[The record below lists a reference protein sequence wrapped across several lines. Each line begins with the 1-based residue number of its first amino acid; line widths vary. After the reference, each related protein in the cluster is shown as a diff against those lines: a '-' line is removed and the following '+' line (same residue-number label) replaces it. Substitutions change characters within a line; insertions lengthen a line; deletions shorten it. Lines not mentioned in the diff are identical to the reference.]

1 MGVRVFNK
9 KIMEN
14 KKLSVLEKCSYG
26 AGDLACNL
34 FWGIV
39 CIAGMFYSDIFGLDP
54 MKAGTMMMIIGYLD
68 IIIDIFIGGA
78 SDRCN
83 TKYGKFR
90 PWILYGMMPFCVA
103 GVFAFMTPDFSMG
116 GKLIYAYITFFLF
129 RILYAVV
136 NVPYGALLGVLSED
150 TQERDSVSAYRNIGA
165 QIGFWLS
172 FAMVM
177 KFAQFM
183 KDATGAATSSAFFY
197 VVLIYGVVAAI
208 LLFCTF
214 KFTRERVKPVKDQNN
229 SLKEDLTDLVKNRP
243 WWCLSLAG
251 IALVLFTACHNT
263 AATFYAKYFLADIVV
278 VDQPSKIVKISE
290 TEDNK
295 KTPIYILENG
305 RIDTASVGIIVVGD
319 KKYSIERCF
328 ESTDAN
334 GNSANIKAVR
344 GEDATPQVG
353 DKLSFFQYNIDG
365 TILGFKVDWETFYA
379 LFASFGTL
387 FTILGTM
394 LIKSIVTRFGK
405 KKVWIGCFALS
416 ALISLLFIFIPKTGL
431 TTILI
436 LNCLFTLVIGPT
448 GFIMWSMYADVAD
461 NAEVETGRRA
471 TGLIYTSATMAQ
483 KLGYAIA
490 NSLPLYGLAAVG
502 FIANDVNI
510 TGDIKDSVKTIFVIV
525 PLIGAALGILALIFY
540 TIDNAKIEENSRK
553 LAEMKAAKEKSA

>member
-1 MGVRVFNK
+1 
-9 KIMEN
+9 MENN
-14 KKLSVLEKCSYG
+14 KKLSILEKLSYG

-39 CIAGMFYSDIFGLDP
+39 CIAGMFYSDIFGLTPGD
-54 MKAGTMMMIIGYLD
+54 AGFMMMIIGYLD
-68 IIIDIFIGGA
+68 IVIDIFIGGA

-90 PWILYGMMPFCVA
+90 PWILYGMIPFCVA
-103 GVFAFMTPDFSMG
+103 GVFAFFTPDFSMG
-116 GKLIYAYITFFLF
+116 GKLIYAYISFFLF

-150 TQERDSVSAYRNIGA
+150 PQERDSVSAYRNIGA

-177 KFAQFM
+177 KFTQYM
-183 KDATGAATSSAFFY
+183 KDATGANTSNSFFY

-214 KFTRERVKPVKDQNN
+214 YFTRERVKPVKEQNN
-229 SLKEDLTDLVKNRP
+229 SLKDDLSDLVKNRQ

-251 IALVLFTACHNT
+251 IALILFTACHNS
-263 AATFYAKYFLADIVV
+263 AATFYAKYFLADIEVV
-278 VDQPSKIVKISE
+278 EPCSKIVEISK
-290 TEDNK
+290 TNDNK
-295 KTPIYILENG
+295 QTPIYILENG
-305 RIDTASVGIIVVGD
+305 RIDTASVGVIKVDGQDVA
-319 KKYSIERCF
+319 IERCF
-328 ESTDAN
+328 ETVGSDGKTV
-334 GNSANIKAVR
+334 NIKSEQAR
-344 GEDATPQVG
+344 GDKAEPQVG
-353 DKLSFFQYNIDG
+353 DNLSFFKYKIDNTCFG
-365 TILGFKVDWETFYA
+365 MKVDWELFYT
-379 LFASFGTL
+379 LFASLGTL

-394 LIKSIVTRFGK
+394 LIKPIVARFGK
-405 KKVWIGCFALS
+405 KKVWIACFFLS
-416 ALISLLFIFIPKTGL
+416 ALLSLLFLFIPKTGL
-431 TTILI
+431 SAIII
-436 LNCLFTLVIGPT
+436 LNCLFTLIIGPT

-490 NSLPLYGLAAVG
+490 NSLPLFGLAMVG

-510 TGDIKDSVKTIFVIV
+510 TDGIKDSVKTIFVII
-525 PLIGAALGILALIFY
+525 PLIGAALGVLSLIFY
-540 TIDNAKIEENSRK
+540 NIDNEKIAENSRK
-553 LAEMKAAKEKSA
+553 LAEMKAAKSE

>member
-1 MGVRVFNK
+1 
-9 KIMEN
+9 MEN
-14 KKLSVLEKCSYG
+14 KKLSVREKCAYG

-54 MKAGTMMMIIGYLD
+54 SDAALMMMIIGYLD
-68 IIIDIFIGGA
+68 IVIDIFIGGA

-90 PWILYGMMPFCVA
+90 PWILYGMVPFCVA
-103 GVFAFMTPDFSMG
+103 GVFAFMSPDFSMG
-116 GKLIYAYITFFLF
+116 GKLVYAYISFFLF

-136 NVPYGALLGVLSED
+136 NVPYGALLGVLSD
-150 TQERDSVSAYRNIGA
+150 DPQERDSVSAYRNIGA

-177 KFAQFM
+177 KFTQYM
-183 KDATGAATSSAFFY
+183 KDFTGASTSNSFFY
-197 VVLIYGVVAAI
+197 VVLIYGIVALA

-214 KFTRERVKPVKDQNN
+214 FFTRERVTPVKEQNN
-229 SLKEDLTDLVKNRP
+229 SLKDDLGDLVKNRQ

-251 IALVLFTACHNT
+251 IALILFTACHNS
-263 AATFYAKYFLADIVV
+263 AATFYAKYFLADIEVV
-278 VDQPSKIVKISE
+278 EPGSKIVEISH
-290 TEDNK
+290 TNDNK
-295 KTPIYILENG
+295 KTPIYILESG
-305 RIDTASVGIIVVGD
+305 RIDTASVGKIVVGAD
-319 KKYSIERCF
+319 TFAIERCF
-328 ESTDAN
+328 ETVDAA
-334 GNSANIKAVR
+334 GKPVNIKAAR
-344 GEDATPQVG
+344 G
-353 DKLSFFQYNIDG
+353 DKASPQEGDNLSFFKYNIEG
-365 TILGFKVDWETFYA
+365 KCFGFLSVDWELFYA
-379 LFASFGTL
+379 LFASLGTL

-394 LIKSIVTRFGK
+394 LIKPIVTKFGK
-405 KKVWIGCFALS
+405 KNTWIACFLLS
-416 ALISLLFIFIPKTGL
+416 ALISLLFLFIPKTGL
-431 TTILI
+431 SSIIL

-490 NSLPLYGLAAVG
+490 NSLPLFGLAMVG

-525 PLIGAALGILALIFY
+525 PLIGAALGVIALMFY
-540 TIDNAKIEENSRK
+540 TIDNKKIAENSRK
-553 LAEMKAAKEKSA
+553 LAEMKAKNNTDVVEQ

>member
-1 MGVRVFNK
+1 MALIDQN
-9 KIMEN
+9 N
-14 KKLSVLEKCSYG
+14 HKLSILEKCAYG

-54 MKAGTMMMIIGYLD
+54 TEAATMMMIIGYLD
-68 IIIDIFIGGA
+68 IVIDIFIGGA

-90 PWILYGMMPFCVA
+90 PWILYGMIPFCVA
-103 GVFAFMTPDFSMG
+103 GIFAFMTPDFSMA
-116 GKLIYAYITFFLF
+116 GKLVYAYISFFMF

-150 TQERDSVSAYRNIGA
+150 PEERDSVSAYRNIGA

-183 KDATGAATSSAFFY
+183 KEATGASTSNAFFY

-214 KFTRERVKPVKDQNN
+214 YFTRERVKPVKEQNN
-229 SLKEDLTDLVKNRP
+229 SLKDDLSDLVKNRQ
-243 WWCLSLAG
+243 WWCLSVAG
-251 IALVLFTACHNT
+251 IALILFTACHNT
-263 AATFYAKYFLADIVV
+263 AATFYAKYFLADIEVV
-278 VDQPSKIVKISE
+278 EQGSKILEISE
-290 TEDNK
+290 TNDNK

-305 RIDTASVGIIVVGD
+305 RHDTSSVGVIKVNG
-319 KKYSIERCF
+319 KEFAIERCF
-328 ESTDAN
+328 EAVGTD
-334 GNSANIKAVR
+334 GKSANIKTVR
-344 GEDATPQVG
+344 GEGAVPEIG
-353 DKLSFFQYNIDG
+353 DNLSFFKYNISG
-365 TILGFKVDWETFYA
+365 TCFGMNVDWELFYA
-379 LFASFGTL
+379 LFASLGTL

-394 LIKSIVTRFGK
+394 LIKPIVSKFGK
-405 KKVWIGCFALS
+405 KNTWIGCFLLS
-416 ALISLLFIFIPKTGL
+416 ALISILFLIIPKDSL
-431 TTILI
+431 SIIII
-436 LNCLFTLVIGPT
+436 LNCLFTLIIGPT

-490 NSLPLYGLAAVG
+490 NSLPLYGLAMVG

-525 PLIGAALGILALIFY
+525 PLVGAALGVLALIFY
-540 TIDNAKIEENSRK
+540 TIDNKKIEENSRK
-553 LAEMKAAKEKSA
+553 LAEMKANSNNSDVVAQ

>member
-1 MGVRVFNK
+1 MK
-9 KIMEN
+9 EN
-14 KKLSVLEKCSYG
+14 QKLSILEKCAYG

-39 CIAGMFYSDIFGLDP
+39 CIAGMFYSDIFGIEP
-54 MKAGTMMMIIGYLD
+54 AAAATMMMIVGYLD
-68 IIIDIFIGGA
+68 IVIDIFIGGA

-90 PWILYGMMPFCVA
+90 PWILYGLVPFCVA
-103 GVFAFMTPDFSMG
+103 GIAAFFTPDVSMG
-116 GKLIYAYITFFLF
+116 AKLVYAYISFFLF

-150 TQERDSVSAYRNIGA
+150 PAERDSVSAYRNIGA

-177 KFAQFM
+177 EFSKAM
-183 KDATGAATSSAFFY
+183 KAATGATTSTSFFY
-197 VVLIYGVVAAI
+197 VVLIYGVVALI
-208 LLFCTF
+208 LLFFTFYCT
-214 KFTRERVKPVKDQNN
+214 KERVKPVKEQNN
-229 SLKEDLTDLVKNRP
+229 SLTEDLTDLVKNRQ

-251 IALVLFTACHNT
+251 IALILFTACHNS
-263 AATFYAKYFLADIVV
+263 AATYYAKYFLADIEVV
-278 VDQPSKIVKISE
+278 EQGSKIVEI
-290 TEDNK
+290 TATNDNK

-305 RIDTASVGIIVVGD
+305 RIDTASVGVIKVNGEDV
-319 KKYSIERCF
+319 SVERCF
-328 ESTDAN
+328 EAVGAD
-334 GNSANIKAVR
+334 GKIVNIKMAR

-353 DKLSFFQYNIDG
+353 DNLSFFKYNISG
-365 TILGFKVDWETFYA
+365 KFLGFNLDWETFYA
-379 LFASFGTL
+379 LFASMGAL

-394 LIKSIVTRFGK
+394 LIKPIVTRFGK
-405 KKVWIGCFALS
+405 KWTWFVCFLLA
-416 ALISLLFIFIPKTGL
+416 AAESLLFIFIPKDGL
-431 TTILI
+431 TSIIL
-436 LNCLFTLVIGPT
+436 LNCLFTLIIGST

-490 NSLPLYGLAAVG
+490 NSLPLYGLAMVG

-510 TGDIKDSVKTIFVIV
+510 TPEIQESVKNIFVFI
-525 PLIGAALGILALIFY
+525 PLIGAALGALAVFFY
-540 TIDNAKIEENSRK
+540 DIDEKKIAENSRK
-553 LAEMKAAKEKSA
+553 LAEMKAAKEN

>member
-1 MGVRVFNK
+1 
-9 KIMEN
+9 MENN
-14 KKLSVLEKCSYG
+14 KKLSILEKLSYG

-39 CIAGMFYSDIFGLDP
+39 CIAGMFYSDIFGLTPGD
-54 MKAGTMMMIIGYLD
+54 AGFMMMIIGYLD
-68 IIIDIFIGGA
+68 IVIDIFIGGA

-90 PWILYGMMPFCVA
+90 PWILYGMIPFCVA
-103 GVFAFMTPDFSMG
+103 GVFAFFTPDFSMG
-116 GKLIYAYITFFLF
+116 GKLVYAYISFFLF

-150 TQERDSVSAYRNIGA
+150 PKERDSVSAYRNIGA

-177 KFAQFM
+177 KFTQYM
-183 KDATGAATSSAFFY
+183 KDATGANTSNSFFY

-214 KFTRERVKPVKDQNN
+214 YFTRERVKPVKEQNN
-229 SLKEDLTDLVKNRP
+229 SLKDDLSDLVKNRQ

-251 IALVLFTACHNT
+251 IALILFTACHNS
-263 AATFYAKYFLADIVV
+263 AATFYAKYFLADIEVV
-278 VDQPSKIVKISE
+278 EPCSKIVEISK
-290 TEDNK
+290 TNDNK
-295 KTPIYILENG
+295 QTPIYILENG
-305 RIDTASVGIIVVGD
+305 RIDTASVGVIKVDGQDVA
-319 KKYSIERCF
+319 IERCF
-328 ESTDAN
+328 ETVGSDGKTV
-334 GNSANIKAVR
+334 NIKSEQAR
-344 GEDATPQVG
+344 GDKAEPQVG
-353 DKLSFFQYNIDG
+353 DNLSFFKYKIDNTCFG
-365 TILGFKVDWETFYA
+365 MKVDWELFYT
-379 LFASFGTL
+379 LFASLGTL

-394 LIKSIVTRFGK
+394 LIKPIVARFGK
-405 KKVWIGCFALS
+405 KKVWIACFFLS
-416 ALISLLFIFIPKTGL
+416 ALLSLLFLFIPKTGL
-431 TTILI
+431 SAIII
-436 LNCLFTLVIGPT
+436 LNCLFTLIIGPT

-490 NSLPLYGLAAVG
+490 NSLPLFGLAMVG

-510 TGDIKDSVKTIFVIV
+510 TDGIKDSVKTIFVII
-525 PLIGAALGILALIFY
+525 PLIGAALGVLSLIFY
-540 TIDNAKIEENSRK
+540 NIDNEKIAENSRK
-553 LAEMKAAKEKSA
+553 LAEMKAAKSE

>member
-1 MGVRVFNK
+1 
-9 KIMEN
+9 MENN
-14 KKLSVLEKCSYG
+14 KKLSILEKLSYG

-39 CIAGMFYSDIFGLDP
+39 CIAGMFYSDIFGLTPGD
-54 MKAGTMMMIIGYLD
+54 AGFMMMIIGYLD
-68 IIIDIFIGGA
+68 IVIDIFIGGA

-90 PWILYGMMPFCVA
+90 PWILYGMIPFCVA
-103 GVFAFMTPDFSMG
+103 GVFAFFTPDFSMA
-116 GKLIYAYITFFLF
+116 GKLVYAYISFFLF

-150 TQERDSVSAYRNIGA
+150 PQERDSVSAYRNIGA

-177 KFAQFM
+177 KFTQYM
-183 KDATGAATSSAFFY
+183 KDATGANTSNSFFY

-214 KFTRERVKPVKDQNN
+214 YFTRERVTPVKEQNN
-229 SLKEDLTDLVKNRP
+229 SLKDDLSDLVKNRQ

-251 IALVLFTACHNT
+251 IALILFTACHNS
-263 AATFYAKYFLADIVV
+263 AATFYAKYFLADIEVV
-278 VDQPSKIVKISE
+278 EPGSKIVEITK
-290 TEDNK
+290 TNDNK
-295 KTPIYILENG
+295 QTPIYRLENG
-305 RIDTASVGIIVVGD
+305 RIDTASVGVIKVGGQD
-319 KKYSIERCF
+319 VAIERCF
-328 ESTDAN
+328 ETVGSDGKTV
-334 GNSANIKAVR
+334 NIKSEQAR
-344 GEDATPQVG
+344 GDKAEPMVG
-353 DKLSFFQYNIDG
+353 DNLSFFKYKIDNTCFG
-365 TILGFKVDWETFYA
+365 MTVDWELFYT
-379 LFASFGTL
+379 LFASLGTL

-394 LIKSIVTRFGK
+394 LIKPIVARFGK
-405 KKVWIGCFALS
+405 KKVWIACFFLS
-416 ALISLLFIFIPKTGL
+416 ALLSLLFLFIPKTGL
-431 TTILI
+431 SAIII
-436 LNCLFTLVIGPT
+436 LNCLFTLIIGPT

-490 NSLPLYGLAAVG
+490 NSLPLFGLAMVG

-510 TGDIKDSVKTIFVIV
+510 TDGIKDSVKTIFVII
-525 PLIGAALGILALIFY
+525 PLIGAALGVLSLIFY
-540 TIDNAKIEENSRK
+540 NIDNEKIAENSRK
-553 LAEMKAAKEKSA
+553 LAEMKAAKSE

>member
-1 MGVRVFNK
+1 
-9 KIMEN
+9 MENN
-14 KKLSVLEKCSYG
+14 KKLSILEKLSYG

-39 CIAGMFYSDIFGLDP
+39 CIAGMFYSDIFGLTPGD
-54 MKAGTMMMIIGYLD
+54 AAFMMMIIGYLD
-68 IIIDIFIGGA
+68 IVIDIFIGGA

-90 PWILYGMMPFCVA
+90 PWILYGMIPFCVA
-103 GVFAFMTPDFSMG
+103 GVFAFFTPDFSMG
-116 GKLIYAYITFFLF
+116 GKLIYAYISFFLF

-150 TQERDSVSAYRNIGA
+150 PKERDSVSAYRNIGA

-177 KFAQFM
+177 KFTQYM
-183 KDATGAATSSAFFY
+183 KDATGANTPNSFFY
-197 VVLIYGVVAAI
+197 VILIYGVVAAI

-214 KFTRERVKPVKDQNN
+214 YFTRERVKPVKEQNN
-229 SLKEDLTDLVKNRP
+229 SLKDDLSDLVKNRQ

-251 IALVLFTACHNT
+251 IALILFTACHNT
-263 AATFYAKYFLADIVV
+263 AATYYAKYFLADIEIVESS
-278 VDQPSKIVKISE
+278 SKIVEISK
-290 TEDNK
+290 TNDNK
-295 KTPIYILENG
+295 ETPIYKLENG
-305 RIDTASVGIIVVGD
+305 RIDTSSVGVIKVDGQDVA
-319 KKYSIERCF
+319 IERCF
-328 ESTDAN
+328 ETVGSDGKTV
-334 GNSANIKAVR
+334 NIKSEQAR
-344 GEDATPQVG
+344 GDKAEPQVG
-353 DKLSFFQYNIDG
+353 DNLSFFKYKIDNTCFG
-365 TILGFKVDWETFYA
+365 MKVDWELFYT
-379 LFASFGTL
+379 LFASLGTL

-394 LIKSIVTRFGK
+394 LIKPIVARFGK
-405 KKVWIGCFALS
+405 KKVWIACFFLS
-416 ALISLLFIFIPKTGL
+416 ALLSLLFLFIPKTGL
-431 TTILI
+431 SAIII
-436 LNCLFTLVIGPT
+436 LNCLFTLIIGPT

-490 NSLPLYGLAAVG
+490 NSLPLFGLAMVG

-510 TGDIKDSVKTIFVIV
+510 TDGIKESIKTIFVII

-540 TIDNAKIEENSRK
+540 TIDNEKIAENSRK
-553 LAEMKAAKEKSA
+553 LAEMKAAKSE

>member
-1 MGVRVFNK
+1 
-9 KIMEN
+9 MENN
-14 KKLSVLEKCSYG
+14 KKLSILEKLSYG

-39 CIAGMFYSDIFGLDP
+39 CIAGMFYSDIFGLTPGD
-54 MKAGTMMMIIGYLD
+54 AGFMMMIIGYLD
-68 IIIDIFIGGA
+68 IVIDIFIGGA

-90 PWILYGMMPFCVA
+90 PWILYGMIPFCVA
-103 GVFAFMTPDFSMG
+103 GIFAFFTPDFSMG
-116 GKLIYAYITFFLF
+116 GKLVYAYISFFLF

-150 TQERDSVSAYRNIGA
+150 PKERDSVSAYRNIGA

-177 KFAQFM
+177 KFTQYM
-183 KDATGAATSSAFFY
+183 KDATGANTSNSFFY

-214 KFTRERVKPVKDQNN
+214 YFTRERVKPVKEQNN
-229 SLKEDLTDLVKNRP
+229 SLKDDLNDLVKNRQ

-251 IALVLFTACHNT
+251 IALILFTACHNT
-263 AATFYAKYFLADIVV
+263 AATYYAKYFLADIEIVESS
-278 VDQPSKIVKISE
+278 SKIVEISK
-290 TEDNK
+290 TNDNK
-295 KTPIYILENG
+295 ETPIYKLENG
-305 RIDTASVGIIVVGD
+305 RIDTSSVGVIKVDGQDVA
-319 KKYSIERCF
+319 IERCF
-328 ESTDAN
+328 ETVGSDGKTV
-334 GNSANIKAVR
+334 NIKSKQAR
-344 GEDATPQVG
+344 GDKAEPQVG
-353 DKLSFFQYNIDG
+353 DNLSFFKYKIDNTCFG
-365 TILGFKVDWETFYA
+365 MKVDWELFYT
-379 LFASFGTL
+379 LFASLGTL

-394 LIKSIVTRFGK
+394 LIKPIVARFGK
-405 KKVWIGCFALS
+405 KKVWIACFFLS
-416 ALISLLFIFIPKTGL
+416 ALLSLLFLFIPKTGL
-431 TTILI
+431 SAIII
-436 LNCLFTLVIGPT
+436 LNCLFTLIIGPT

-490 NSLPLYGLAAVG
+490 NSLPLFGLAMVG

-510 TGDIKDSVKTIFVIV
+510 TDGIKESIKTIFVII

-540 TIDNAKIEENSRK
+540 TIDNEKIAENSRK
-553 LAEMKAAKEKSA
+553 LAEMKAAKSE

>member
-1 MGVRVFNK
+1 
-9 KIMEN
+9 MEN
-14 KKLSVLEKCSYG
+14 KKLSIVEKLAYG

-54 MKAGTMMMIIGYLD
+54 ADAGFMMMIIGYLD
-68 IIIDIFIGGA
+68 IVIDIFIGGA

-90 PWILYGMMPFCVA
+90 PWILYGLVPFCVA
-103 GVFAFMTPDFSMG
+103 GVFAFMTPDFSVG

-150 TQERDSVSAYRNIGA
+150 PQERDSVSAYRNIGA

-183 KDATGAATSSAFFY
+183 KDATGASTSNSFFY
-197 VVLIYGVVAAI
+197 VVLIYGVVAMA

-214 KFTRERVKPVKDQNN
+214 FFTKERVKPVKEQNN
-229 SLKEDLTDLVKNRP
+229 SLKDDLGDLVKNSQ

-251 IALVLFTACHNT
+251 IALILFTACHNS
-263 AATFYAKYFLADIVV
+263 AATYYAKYFLADIEVV
-278 VDQPSKIVKISE
+278 ESGSKIVEITE
-290 TEDNK
+290 TQDNK

-305 RIDTASVGIIVVGD
+305 RIDTASVGVIKVDGKDVA
-319 KKYSIERCF
+319 IERCF
-328 ESTDAN
+328 ETVNAEGKSV
-334 GNSANIKAVR
+334 NIKAESAR
-344 GEDATPQVG
+344 GEKASPEVG
-353 DKLSFFQYNIDG
+353 DRLSFFKYNIEG
-365 TILGFKVDWETFYA
+365 KCFGVTVDWELFYA
-379 LFASFGTL
+379 LFASLGTL

-394 LIKSIVTRFGK
+394 LIKPIVTKFGK
-405 KKVWIGCFALS
+405 KNTWIGCFLLS
-416 ALISLLFIFIPKTGL
+416 ALISILFLFIPKDGL
-431 TTILI
+431 STII
-436 LNCLFTLVIGPT
+436 VLNCLFTLVIGPT

-490 NSLPLYGLAAVG
+490 NSLPLFGLAMVG

-525 PLIGAALGILALIFY
+525 PLIGAALGVIALIFY
-540 TIDNAKIEENSRK
+540 TIDNAKIAENSAK
-553 LAEMKAAKEKSA
+553 LAAMKANKEA

>member
-1 MGVRVFNK
+1 
-9 KIMEN
+9 MEN
-14 KKLSVLEKCSYG
+14 KKLSVLEKLSYG

-39 CIAGMFYSDIFGLDP
+39 CIAGMFYSDIFGLTPGD
-54 MKAGTMMMIIGYLD
+54 AGFMMMIIGYLD
-68 IIIDIFIGGA
+68 IVIDIFIGGA

-90 PWILYGMMPFCVA
+90 PWILYGMIPFCVA
-103 GVFAFMTPDFSMG
+103 GIFAFFTPDFSMG
-116 GKLIYAYITFFLF
+116 GKLVYAYISFFLF

-150 TQERDSVSAYRNIGA
+150 PKERDSVSAYRNIGA

-177 KFAQFM
+177 KFTQYM
-183 KDATGAATSSAFFY
+183 KDATGANTPNSFFY
-197 VVLIYGVVAAI
+197 VILIYGVVAAI

-214 KFTRERVKPVKDQNN
+214 YFTRERVKPVKEQNN
-229 SLKEDLTDLVKNRP
+229 SLKDDLSDLVKNRQ

-251 IALVLFTACHNT
+251 IALILFTACHNT
-263 AATFYAKYFLADIVV
+263 AATYYAKYFLADIEIVESS
-278 VDQPSKIVKISE
+278 SKIVEISK
-290 TEDNK
+290 TNDNK
-295 KTPIYILENG
+295 ETPIYKLENG
-305 RIDTASVGIIVVGD
+305 RIDTSSVGVIKVDGKDVA
-319 KKYSIERCF
+319 IERCF
-328 ESTDAN
+328 ETVGKD
-334 GNSANIKAVR
+334 GNIVNIKSEQAR
-344 GEDATPQVG
+344 GEKAEPKVG
-353 DKLSFFQYNIDG
+353 DNLSFFKYKIDSTCFG
-365 TILGFKVDWETFYA
+365 MKVDWELFYT
-379 LFASFGTL
+379 LFASLGTL

-394 LIKSIVTRFGK
+394 LIKPIVARFGK
-405 KKVWIGCFALS
+405 KKVWMSCFFLS
-416 ALISLLFIFIPKTGL
+416 ALLSLLFLFIPKGGL
-431 TTILI
+431 STIII
-436 LNCLFTLVIGPT
+436 LNCLFTLIIGPT

-490 NSLPLYGLAAVG
+490 NSLPLFGLAMVG

-510 TGDIKDSVKTIFVIV
+510 TDGIKESIKTIFVII

-540 TIDNAKIEENSRK
+540 TIDNEKIAENSRK
-553 LAEMKAAKEKSA
+553 LAEMKAAKGE